1 MKKIKFCI
9 IPILCLIVFSA
20 CKSKQITIENG
31 QERLIANAAENN
43 SIKVNDNNISKAEVN
58 SLELNDMEDNIKTE
72 EREILND
79 ESGNVLRGTFY
90 YPKDLH
96 LSKKYPLIITSHEL
110 GGNADMPWW
119 RNYANHFANE
129 GIAVYAF
136 DFAGGGE
143 KSRSDG
149 LTTDM
154 SVLTEVSDLE
164 AVLSA
169 VKNWPQIDVN
179 KIVLVGGSQGGG
191 VASIVASNNVDEL
204 DGLILMYP
212 AFYLPDD
219 LHTKFPDIN
228 NIPEVHRRNNIIDV
242 GSRYITDMYDYDYY
256 ANMSAFDK
264 PVLIVHGD
272 SDKTAPLE
280 YSEKAVS
287 VYKNA
292 ELQVIKGAGHV
303 FTTEEYQKEFL
314 QYADEYLK
322 RINII

>member
-1 MKKIKFCI
+1 MKIFKVSSLLFLSA
-9 IPILCLIVFSA
+9 ILLFS
-20 CKSKQITIENG
+20 CKSNVEM
-31 QERLIANAAENN
+31 AESKN
-43 SIKVNDNNISKAEVN
+43 SESVEESNQLVVSNMQGEV
-58 SLELNDMEDNIKTE
+58 KTE
-72 EREILND
+72 DREVRNLT
-79 ESGNVLRGTFY
+79 SGNILRGTFY
-90 YPKDLH
+90 CPSDLNY
-96 LSKKYPLIITSHEL
+96 KYPLIITSHEL

-119 RNYANHFANE
+119 KNYANHFASE

-154 SVLTEVSDLE
+154 SVLTEALDLE
-164 AVLSA
+164 SVLNT
-169 VKNWPQIDVN
+169 VKNWPEVDKN
-179 KIVLVGGSQGGG
+179 KIILVGGSQGGG
-191 VASIVASNNVDEL
+191 AASIVASNHVDEL
-204 DGLILMYP
+204 TGLILLYP

-219 LHTKFPDIN
+219 LHNKFPDIN

-242 GSRYITDMYDYDYY
+242 GSRYITDMYDYDYF
-256 ANMSAFDK
+256 ANMPAFDK

-280 YSEKAVS
+280 YSERAIN

-292 ELQVIKGAGHV
+292 ELRVIKGAGHV
-303 FTTEEYQKEFL
+303 FTTPEYQNEFL

-322 RINII
+322 SIKILK

>member
-1 MKKIKFCI
+1 MKVFKVS
-9 IPILCLIVFSA
+9 ILFFISVSLLFS
-20 CKSKQITIENG
+20 CKSNVEMAESKNSESVEESNQLVASNMQDKILIEDR
-31 QERLIANAAENN
+31 EVI
-43 SIKVNDNNISKAEVN
+43 NIG
-58 SLELNDMEDNIKTE
+58 
-72 EREILND
+72 
-79 ESGNVLRGTFY
+79 SGNILRGTFY
-90 YPKDLH
+90 CPSDLNNRH
-96 LSKKYPLIITSHEL
+96 PLIITSHEL

-119 RNYANHFANE
+119 KNYANHFANE
-129 GIAVYAF
+129 GIAVFAF

-164 AVLSA
+164 SVLNA
-169 VKNWPQIDVN
+169 VKSWPEVDED

-191 VASIVASNNVDEL
+191 AASIAALNHVDEL
-204 DGLILMYP
+204 AGLILLYP

-219 LHTKFPDIN
+219 LHNKFPDIN

-256 ANMSAFDK
+256 ANMSEFDK

-272 SDKTAPLE
+272 SDNTAPLE
-280 YSEKAVS
+280 YSEKAANI
-287 VYKNA
+287 YKNA
-292 ELQVIKGAGHV
+292 ELHVIKGAGHV

-314 QYADEYLK
+314 QYADEYLNK
-322 RINII
+322 INIK